1 MSLKKS
7 TRTLLTEA
15 VAKIIK
21 SSESVGI
28 NMSNLSKVKFYKT
41 VLFGAV
47 LAVNVTVAGAAE
59 FTMEEVIV
67 TAQKRAENMQE
78 TPISMTALRAGDIE
92 ARGVVSISDLFTA
105 LPGLTGYEAPSSR
118 GNIGV
123 NMRGIGSGNANSVS
137 SDPANAIYIDGIFLG
152 KSAGN
157 GVDALD
163 LERVEVLMGPQ
174 GTLYGRN
181 STGGAINFITKKP
194 SDELGMKL
202 KLGSGDYSHEA
213 VSARIDLPLSDDLSL
228 AVSMYDRTRDGLY
241 GNTREGGAD
250 FENINRSGH
259 RIMLDW
265 DLAENFNASYSFVH
279 NELDEHAQA
288 LNVVG
293 FNPLGGGIKSSAGY
307 PHNVTI
313 SSADRLNALLATQG
327 GLPYL
332 SYGPPY
338 SPISAA
344 QAAGGA
350 THIAQLSQWITDY
363 ADFANGVLAK
373 DGSRPSMGS
382 NDTDSRSTQDVDAHS
397 LTLSWTAGDVE
408 FKSITGIREVKNLNE
423 GDLDGMDNTVTMG
436 ANGISTGVVPDL
448 VLLTIGGL
456 MFDQVGGPY
465 VPGSYEFMIA
475 QTLIDAIN
483 NNGSAPLFSN
493 YATIDQEQFSQEFQ
507 MVGSKGNLDYVL
519 GVYYFDEE
527 ADFRNNQTS
536 VFPIA
541 FTGTTSYDVG
551 TESTSVYGQIN
562 YRADDSAWAYTA
574 GLRYTED
581 EKNITYLHRSS
592 ASPACFFGFFCGQ
605 APGTYYVGNT
615 DSTSQPEKAGVYG
628 KSASK
633 DFDNLSGKLSVQ
645 YFMNEDTNLYA
656 SYSTGYRS
664 GGFNGD
670 RYDAVTDTAD
680 AFDEEEITSMEVG
693 FKSDLM
699 DGRARLNASLYQYDY
714 KSLQT
719 SQLLANDNGTVS
731 SSITNSGSVKRDGL
745 ETSLM
750 FSATEDMLVSVA
762 YTMTHGHFDQFPAL
776 IADAANGGAVLKTSH
791 LAQRSSPDSSLNFSI
806 DWTLMK
812 GANSNLHWTINGNW
826 QEESVPIGLNSAVY
840 NTDAVPGGDAPVVF
854 EQLTNDERTIVNT
867 RLAWT
872 KQLSDS
878 SVTIALWGRNITDDD
893 HRNFSFNYGDALGTS
908 VAQYGEPRVW
918 GVDFTWEM

>member
-1 MSLKKS
+1 M
-7 TRTLLTEA
+7 
-15 VAKIIK
+15 
-21 SSESVGI
+21 
-28 NMSNLSKVKFYKT
+28 NMSNSSKVKFYKT
-41 VLFGAV
+41 VLFGAG
-47 LAVNVTVAGAAE
+47 LVANAAITSAAE

-67 TAQKRAENMQE
+67 TAQKKAESMQD
-78 TPISMTALRAGDIE
+78 TPISMTALRADDIE
-92 ARGVVSISDLFTA
+92 ARGVVNISDLLTA
-105 LPGLTGYEAPSSR
+105 SPGLTGFEAPSSR
-118 GNIGV
+118 GNVSINIRGV
-123 NMRGIGSGNANSVS
+123 GSGNANSVS
-137 SDPANAIYIDGIFLG
+137 TDPANAIYIDGVFLG

-157 GVDALD
+157 GVDVMD
-163 LERVEVLMGPQ
+163 LERIEVLMGPQ

-181 STGGAINFITKKP
+181 STGGAINMITKKP

-202 KLGSGDYSHEA
+202 KVGSGDYGHQS
-213 VSARIDLPLSDDLSL
+213 VSGRIDLPLSDDLSL

-241 GNTREGGAD
+241 ENTREGGAD

-265 DLAENFNASYSFVH
+265 DLSENFNASYSFVH

-293 FNPLGGGIKSSAGY
+293 FNPLGGGIKSSVGY
-307 PHNVTI
+307 PHNVSI
-313 SSADRLNALLATQG
+313 SSTDRLNSLLATQG

-338 SPISAA
+338 SPISPG

-363 ADFANGVLAK
+363 AAFANGVFDQ
-373 DGSRPSMGS
+373 DGSRPSTGS
-382 NDTDSRSTQDVDAHS
+382 SDSDLRSIQDVDAHS

-408 FKSITGIREVKNLNE
+408 FKSITGIREVSNQNE

-465 VPGSYEFMIA
+465 VPASYEFAIA

-483 NNGSAPLFSN
+483 NNGSASLFSN
-493 YATIDQEQFSQEFQ
+493 YATIEQEQFSQEFQ

-519 GVYYFDEE
+519 GAYYFDEE

-541 FTGTTSYDVG
+541 FTGTTSYDVA
-551 TESTSVYGQIN
+551 TESTALYGQMT

-574 GLRYTED
+574 GLRYTEE

-605 APGTYYVGNT
+605 APGAYYVDNA
-615 DSTSQPEKAGVYG
+615 DSMSQPEKAGVYG

-670 RYDAVTDTAD
+670 SYDAVNDRAD

-699 DGRARLNASLYQYDY
+699 DGRARLNASFY
-714 KSLQT
+714 KYEYENLQV

-731 SSITNSGSVKRDGL
+731 SSITNSGIAKRDGL

-750 FSATEDMLVSVA
+750 FSATENMLVSVA
-762 YTMTHGHFDQFPAL
+762 YTVNHGDFEQYPAL
-776 IADAANGGAVLKTSH
+776 ITDAANGGAVMQTSH
-791 LAQRSSPDSSLNFSI
+791 LAERSSPDSSMNFNI
-806 DWTLMK
+806 DWTLMR

-826 QEESVPIGLNSAVY
+826 QEESTPISLNSAVY